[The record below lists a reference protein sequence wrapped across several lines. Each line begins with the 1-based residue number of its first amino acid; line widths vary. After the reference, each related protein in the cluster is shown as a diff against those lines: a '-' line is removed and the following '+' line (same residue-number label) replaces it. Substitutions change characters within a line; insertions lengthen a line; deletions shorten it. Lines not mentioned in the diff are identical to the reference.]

1 MNKALEVALVLTA
14 VDQMSGVINSAF
26 AKANTHLDGINRAGT
41 KMAITGGAMTAFFGA
56 TVDAAEENEVSVK
69 RLQQVYKSM
78 GETTNQALLANQKY
92 ADQLAAQIGIE
103 DEEILA
109 VQAKLATFK
118 SVSDAVARTTGIMD
132 RATQAAFDMAST
144 GFGEASGNAVQ
155 LGKALQDPIR
165 GIVALRKSGITF
177 SEAERLKIKT
187 LVESN
192 QKLKAQEL
200 IMKAVEKQVGG
211 VAKATATEA
220 SKMKVSW
227 SEVVETVGKVLLPA
241 VNSVMKDIQKH
252 LPAIQAWV
260 ENNKSL
266 IKVVAGV
273 GVGLLALG
281 TTLKIVTMGVSTVMS
296 VVNGLSVV
304 FNFLA
309 ANPIVL
315 IIAGIAAAIFLIVKY
330 WDPIVKWIKSVW
342 QSIKDFFV
350 NLWAGIKNMFWK
362 VVSWVKE
369 WGILF
374 IGPVGFII
382 KFWPQIVAFFKG
394 LWEKVKNVFS
404 SFWEWMKGLGPRF
417 YNAGANIVKSIWNGI
432 KAFVNSP
439 VEAIKN
445 MVGKIRDYLPFS
457 PAKVGPLKD
466 LHRVRIIE
474 TIADTMKPQPMMKAM
489 RRVAATTLIASSA
502 MGGSAAPG
510 KRSPGNAGGITITY
524 APVIHMGGGGSKED
538 FRAMLK
544 THQGEL
550 VKMIDEANR
559 KNNRGKY

>member
-14 VDQMSGVINSAF
+14 VDQMSAVLNSAF
-26 AKANTHLDGINRAGT
+26 TKANSHLEGINRAGT

-56 TVDAAEENEVSVK
+56 TVTAAEENEVSVK

-118 SVSDAVARTTGIMD
+118 SVSDAVARTSGIMD
-132 RATQAAFDMAST
+132 RATQAAFDMSST
-144 GFGEASGNAVQ
+144 GFGEASGNAIQ

-177 SEAERLKIKT
+177 SEAERNKIKT
-187 LVESN
+187 LVETN

-252 LPAIQAWV
+252 LPAIQTWV

-350 NLWAGIKNMFWK
+350 NLWTGIKNMFWK

-445 MVGKIRDYLPFS
+445 MVGKIREYLPFS

-510 KRSPGNAGGITITY
+510 KRSSGSVGGTTITY
-524 APVIHMGGGGSKED
+524 APVIHMGGGGNKED

-550 VKMIDEANR
+550 VKMIEEANR